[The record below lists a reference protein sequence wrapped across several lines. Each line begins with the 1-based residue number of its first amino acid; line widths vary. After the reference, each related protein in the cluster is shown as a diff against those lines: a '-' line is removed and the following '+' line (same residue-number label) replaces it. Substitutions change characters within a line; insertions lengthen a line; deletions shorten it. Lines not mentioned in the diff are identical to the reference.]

1 MTKRPTGLDASQLA
15 RRIVAEAAGE
25 EPVAMP
31 PKPKDANAIKAG
43 KLGGK
48 LGSAKRNASLTAEQ
62 RQEIAKLAAAARWK
76 TP

>member
-1 MTKRPTGLDASQLA
+1 
-15 RRIVAEAAGE
+15 
-25 EPVAMP
+25 MP